1 MKILNLVV
9 VSLISVT
16 LQAAESNHKLAAGD
30 EIQIQV
36 YEEADLSM
44 HIWLD
49 DTGVFNYPYL
59 GNVVANG
66 LTVRELK
73 SIIHN
78 GLLDG
83 VLVNPS
89 VNISVV
95 KYRNIYVTG
104 GVKSAGGYPY
114 QPGLSV
120 RQAIALA
127 GGLTEFG
134 SASKIKVRREK
145 MDQAEPAGYDIMI
158 GPGDTITVGEG
169 IF

>member
-1 MKILNLVV
+1 MKVLLAIITSLV
-9 VSLISVT
+9 SVA
-16 LQAAESNHKLAAGD
+16 LSAAESNHKLAAGD
-30 EIQIQV
+30 EIEIQV
-36 YEEADLSM
+36 YEEADLTM
-44 HIWLD
+44 HVWLD
-49 DTGVFNYPYL
+49 ESGVFNYPYL
-59 GNVVANG
+59 GNITANG
-66 LTVRELK
+66 MTVRQLK
-73 SIIHN
+73 STIHD

-83 VLVNPS
+83 VLINPS

-95 KYRNIYVTG
+95 RYRNIYVTG

-134 SASKIKVRREK
+134 SASKIKIRREK
-145 MDQAEPAGYDIMI
+145 MAEAENAGYDVMV

>member
-1 MKILNLVV
+1 VKILNLIIASL
-9 VSLISVT
+9 VSLT
-16 LQAAESNHKLAAGD
+16 LQAAESNLKLAAGD
-30 EIQIQV
+30 EIEIHV

-49 DTGVFNYPYL
+49 ETGVFNYPYL
-59 GNVVANG
+59 GNIVANG
-66 LTVRELK
+66 LTIQQLK

-83 VLVNPS
+83 VLINPS

-134 SASKIKVRREK
+134 SASKIKIRREK
-145 MDQAEPAGYDIMI
+145 MNAAESAGYDVMI
-158 GPGDTITVGEG
+158 RPGDTITVGEG

>member
-1 MKILNLVV
+1 MKILITFVIALAGT
-9 VSLISVT
+9 T
-16 LQAAESNHKLAAGD
+16 LQASESDHKLAAGD
-30 EIQIQV
+30 EIQIKV
-36 YEEADLSM
+36 YEESDLSM
-44 HIWLD
+44 NVWLD
-49 DTGVFNYPYL
+49 ETGVFNYPYL
-59 GNVVANG
+59 GNIVANG
-66 LTVRELK
+66 KTVRELK
-73 SIIHN
+73 STIHD
-78 GLLDG
+78 GLLEG

-89 VNISVV
+89 VSVSVV

-127 GGLTEFG
+127 GGLTEWG
-134 SASKIKVRREK
+134 SASKIKIRREK
-145 MDQAEPAGYDIMI
+145 MAEAEPAGYDVNV